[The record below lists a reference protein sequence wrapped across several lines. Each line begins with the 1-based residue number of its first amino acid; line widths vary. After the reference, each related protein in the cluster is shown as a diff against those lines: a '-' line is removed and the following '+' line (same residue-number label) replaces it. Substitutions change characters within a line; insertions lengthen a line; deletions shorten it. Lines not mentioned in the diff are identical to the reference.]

1 MRCAAGGTVSE
12 TDGSMA
18 TLRAVVVGCGHF
30 GRFHAQKY
38 HELPEVELV
47 AVVDRDAAV
56 AQALAHELGVEAL
69 TDARA
74 LAGRIDVA
82 SVAVPTADHRAVAA
96 ELLDL
101 GAHVLVE
108 KPLAGTQ
115 GDAAALVEL
124 AAARRRI
131 LQVGHL
137 ERFNAAVMALADV
150 LGEPMFV
157 ESHRLAS
164 FKPRGTD
171 VDVILD
177 LMIHDIDLI
186 QQLVRAPLAQVDA
199 VGVPVLSSRDD
210 IVNARLHFESG
221 CVVNVTASR
230 VSLKSERKMR
240 LFQRDAYVSIDF
252 LAREA
257 TIARRGEGEMFP
269 GVPDIR
275 VEQRQFEANDALKL
289 EIQAFLAA
297 IRGEQP
303 VAVTGEDGLR
313 ALDTALRIAQALQ
326 RPT

>member
-1 MRCAAGGTVSE
+1 
-12 TDGSMA
+12 MA
-18 TLRAVVVGCGHF
+18 TLRAAVVGCGHF

-47 AVVDRDAAV
+47 AVVDSDPRIAG
-56 AQALAHELGVEAL
+56 ALASELGVEA
-69 TDARA
+69 AGEVAA
-74 LAGRIDVA
+74 LAGRIDAA
-82 SVAVPTADHRAVAA
+82 SVVVPTRDHRAVAG

-101 GAHVLVE
+101 GVHVLVE
-108 KPLAGTQ
+108 KPLAGTLD
-115 GDAAALVEL
+115 DAAALVEL
-124 AAARRRI
+124 AAARGRI

-137 ERFNAAVMALADV
+137 ERFNAAIMALADV
-150 LGEPMFV
+150 LGEPMFI

-186 QQLVRAPLAQVDA
+186 QQLVRAPLARVDA

-257 TIARRGEGEMFP
+257 TIARRGAGEMFP

-275 VEQRQFEANDALKL
+275 VEQRHFEANDALRL

-297 IRGEQP
+297 VRGEQP

-313 ALDTALRIAQALQ
+313 ALDTALRIGQAMQ

>member
-1 MRCAAGGTVSE
+1 
-12 TDGSMA
+12 
-18 TLRAVVVGCGHF
+18 VGCGHF

-47 AVVDRDAAV
+47 AVVDSDPRIAC
-56 AQALAHELGVEAL
+56 ALASELGVEASGEV
-69 TDARA
+69 AA
-74 LAGRIDVA
+74 LAGRIDAA
-82 SVAVPTADHRAVAA
+82 SVVVPTRDHRAVAG

-101 GAHVLVE
+101 GVHVLVE
-108 KPLAGTQ
+108 KPLAGTLD
-115 GDAAALVEL
+115 DAAALVEL
-124 AAARRRI
+124 AVARGRI

-137 ERFNAAVMALADV
+137 ERFNAAIMALADV

-186 QQLVRAPLAQVDA
+186 QQLVRAPLARVDA

-210 IVNARLHFESG
+210 IVNGRLHFESG

-240 LFQRDAYVSIDF
+240 LFQRDA
-252 LAREA
+252 
-257 TIARRGEGEMFP
+257 
-269 GVPDIR
+269 
-275 VEQRQFEANDALKL
+275 
-289 EIQAFLAA
+289 
-297 IRGEQP
+297 
-303 VAVTGEDGLR
+303 
-313 ALDTALRIAQALQ
+313 
-326 RPT
+326 

>member
-1 MRCAAGGTVSE
+1 
-12 TDGSMA
+12 MA
-18 TLRAVVVGCGHF
+18 TLRAAVVGCGHF

-47 AVVDRDAAV
+47 AVVDSDPRIAC
-56 AQALAHELGVEAL
+56 ALASELGVEASGEV
-69 TDARA
+69 AA
-74 LAGRIDVA
+74 LAGRIDAA
-82 SVAVPTADHRAVAA
+82 SVVVPTRDHRAVAG

-101 GAHVLVE
+101 GVHVLVE
-108 KPLAGTQ
+108 KPLAGTLD
-115 GDAAALVEL
+115 DAAALVEL
-124 AAARRRI
+124 AAARGRI

-137 ERFNAAVMALADV
+137 ERFNAAIMALADV

-186 QQLVRAPLAQVDA
+186 QQLVRAPLARVDA

-257 TIARRGEGEMFP
+257 TIARRGAGEMFP

-275 VEQRQFEANDALKL
+275 VEQRHFEANDALRL

-297 IRGEQP
+297 VRGEQP

-313 ALDTALRIAQALQ
+313 ALDTALRIGQAMQ

>member
-1 MRCAAGGTVSE
+1 
-12 TDGSMA
+12 MA
-18 TLRAVVVGCGHF
+18 PLRAAVVGCGHF

-47 AVVDRDAAV
+47 AVVDSDPRIAG
-56 AQALAHELGVEAL
+56 ALASELGVEA
-69 TDARA
+69 AGEVAA
-74 LAGRIDVA
+74 LAGRIDAA
-82 SVAVPTADHRAVAA
+82 SVVVPTRDHRAVAG

-101 GAHVLVE
+101 GVHVLVE
-108 KPLAGTQ
+108 KPLAGTLD
-115 GDAAALVEL
+115 DAAALVEL
-124 AAARRRI
+124 AAARRLI

-137 ERFNAAVMALADV
+137 ERFNAAIMALADV

-186 QQLVRAPLAQVDA
+186 QQLVRAPLARVDA

-257 TIARRGEGEMFP
+257 TIARRGAGEMFP

-275 VEQRQFEANDALKL
+275 VEQRHFEANDALRL

-297 IRGEQP
+297 VRGEQP

-313 ALDTALRIAQALQ
+313 ALDTALRIGQAMQ

>member
-1 MRCAAGGTVSE
+1 
-12 TDGSMA
+12 MA
-18 TLRAVVVGCGHF
+18 PLRAAVVGCGHF

-47 AVVDRDAAV
+47 AVVDSDPRIAC
-56 AQALAHELGVEAL
+56 ALASELGVEASGEV
-69 TDARA
+69 AA
-74 LAGRIDVA
+74 LAGRIDAA
-82 SVAVPTADHRAVAA
+82 SVVVPTRDHRAVAG

-101 GAHVLVE
+101 GVHVLVE
-108 KPLAGTQ
+108 KPLAGTLD
-115 GDAAALVEL
+115 DAAALVEL
-124 AAARRRI
+124 AAARGRI

-137 ERFNAAVMALADV
+137 ERFNAAIMALADV

-186 QQLVRAPLAQVDA
+186 QQLVRAPLARVDA

-257 TIARRGEGEMFP
+257 TIARRGAGEMFP

-275 VEQRQFEANDALKL
+275 VEQRHFEANDALRL

-297 IRGEQP
+297 VRGEQP

-313 ALDTALRIAQALQ
+313 ALDTALRIGQAMQ